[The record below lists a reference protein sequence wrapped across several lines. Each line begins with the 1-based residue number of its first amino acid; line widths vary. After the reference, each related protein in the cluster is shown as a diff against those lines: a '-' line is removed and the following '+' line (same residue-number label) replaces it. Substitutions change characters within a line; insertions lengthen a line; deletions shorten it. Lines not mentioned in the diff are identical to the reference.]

1 MALGCRIRRNF
12 ERPSKE
18 LVEAFRGIPVANI
31 DDNCGK
37 IAAVDSSIFPLN
49 PKARLLGTAFTV
61 NAPAGDNLLFHKAL
75 DMAQPGDVI
84 VLANKGSRMELSL
97 STTAVVSLLLS
108 RIWQMLLNSGK
119 VYAAGLDVVST
130 EPIKGDNP
138 LLKAKNIETGA
149 ELASGSDSS
158 PCLNNADPRSLS
170 SITPP
175 PQQPI
180 PLPHP
185 RLKIQPQRAD
195 NRSECTFCPVPKK
208 HNI

>member
-49 PKARLLGTAFTV
+49 PKARLLRTAFTV

-108 RIWQMLLNSGK
+108 RIWQMLWIVGRFMLLVLMLFLLSQ
-119 VYAAGLDVVST
+119 SR
-130 EPIKGDNP
+130 GDNP
-138 LLKAKNIETGA
+138 LLKAKNCI
-149 ELASGSDSS
+149 
-158 PCLNNADPRSLS
+158 
-170 SITPP
+170 ITPHISWAA
-175 PQQPI
+175 QAS
-180 PLPHP
+180 
-185 RLKIQPQRAD
+185 RQRIMDIMVD
-195 NRSECTFCPVPKK
+195 NIKASLDGNTVNRVNK
-208 HNI
+208 

>member
-119 VYAAGLDVVST
+119 V
-130 EPIKGDNP
+130 
-138 LLKAKNIETGA
+138 LL
-149 ELASGSDSS
+149 LVLMLFLLS
-158 PCLNNADPRSLS
+158 RSRGGIIRFS
-170 SITPP
+170 
-175 PQQPI
+175 
-180 PLPHP
+180 
-185 RLKIQPQRAD
+185 RLKIASSLRISPGLRRLPD
-195 NRSECTFCPVPKK
+195 RGSWILRLIISRLFWMVIRLTELTNRFFSVFRFPMYDV
-208 HNI
+208 

>member
-75 DMAQPGDVI
+75 DM
-84 VLANKGSRMELSL
+84 
-97 STTAVVSLLLS
+97 VSFL
-108 RIWQMLLNSGK
+108 QTK
-119 VYAAGLDVVST
+119 EAGWSY
-130 EPIKGDNP
+130 PYQ
-138 LLKAKNIETGA
+138 
-149 ELASGSDSS
+149 
-158 PCLNNADPRSLS
+158 
-170 SITPP
+170 
-175 PQQPI
+175 QQPWS
-180 PLPHP
+180 
-185 RLKIQPQRAD
+185 A
-195 NRSECTFCPVPKK
+195 CC
-208 HNI
+208 

>member
-1 MALGCRIRRNF
+1 MFILYREIIRYSIVSLYDMINTIKKENQKKRGFHMALGCRIRRNF

-108 RIWQMLLNSGK
+108 RIWQML
-119 VYAAGLDVVST
+119 
-130 EPIKGDNP
+130 
-138 LLKAKNIETGA
+138 
-149 ELASGSDSS
+149 
-158 PCLNNADPRSLS
+158 
-170 SITPP
+170 
-175 PQQPI
+175 
-180 PLPHP
+180 
-185 RLKIQPQRAD
+185 
-195 NRSECTFCPVPKK
+195 
-208 HNI
+208 